1 MTTNKISI
9 PSYSEGQDRTTHTK
23 KKKRINKKSRVNTEG
38 GVSDFVLLLLR
49 GSSCSSYGN
58 QVNFYKYI
66 VSGSPV

>member
-9 PSYSEGQDRTTHTK
+9 PSNSEGQDRTTHT
-23 KKKRINKKSRVNTEG
+23 KSRVNTEG

-66 VSGSPV
+66 VSGSLV